1 MEDYNEIFKK
11 LKWSF
16 LRNYSEY
23 TDEIEYLFD
32 ALELLNQR
40 IPKKLVQNVINHAEV
55 EVIYA
60 IHLMPEP
67 TMWLLEELLA
77 KSIELELYEISSN
90 YKILMFKISQ
100 PN

>member
-1 MEDYNEIFKK
+1 MEEFNEIFKK

-16 LRNYSEY
+16 LRNYKDY
-23 TDEIEYLFD
+23 TDEIEYLFE
-32 ALELLNQR
+32 ALELLNQN
-40 IPKKLVQNVINHAEV
+40 IPKRLTDNVINHAEV

-60 IHLMPEP
+60 IHLMPEA
-67 TMWLLEELLA
+67 TMWLLEEILA
-77 KSIELELYEISSN
+77 KTIELELYEISKN